1 MVGYLNE
8 MTFIPLKS
16 ILSQNA
22 RAAGINQQ
30 ILAAQVI
37 EKFNEILAEIF
48 GPGIT
53 RRARAMYLRGKIL
66 TVGCLSSVMT
76 QEIYLKRNKIIK
88 ELNRRLGGE
97 VVTDLKFKM

>member
-1 MVGYLNE
+1 
-8 MTFIPLKS
+8 MTLIPLRN
-16 ILSQNA
+16 ILAQNA
-22 RAAGINQQ
+22 RQAGISQQ

-37 EKFNEILAEIF
+37 EKCNEILVEIF
-48 GPGIT
+48 GPGIA
-53 RRARAMYLRGKIL
+53 RKSRAMYLRGKVL

-76 QEIYLKRNKIIK
+76 QEIYLKRTKIIK

>member
-1 MVGYLNE
+1 
-8 MTFIPLKS
+8 MTLIPLRN
-16 ILSQNA
+16 ILAQNA
-22 RAAGINQQ
+22 RQAGISQQ

-37 EKFNEILAEIF
+37 EKCNEILVEIF
-48 GPGIT
+48 GPGIA
-53 RRARAMYLRGKIL
+53 RKSRAMYLRGKVL

-76 QEIYLKRNKIIK
+76 QEIYLKRTRIIK